1 MPLNAGSVLAPS
13 RQLAPQQMLN
23 ATLTVLIW
31 MMTAPRPR
39 WGLYGLA
46 SVILLDFYPVVSLSQ
61 RIACLRFRMEV
72 RSCIFVADVAADEV
86 EQNALDYF
94 ELDGQAAAGGSRGRA
109 GRQKRKLPTGLI
121 PGSEAWGSWM
131 AHRRWRQSRDDCDS
145 QKSKV
150 LSKLYTGLKDACD
163 MIPIRKG
170 DCAEPLRRPEG
181 ETRSMATLGSHAMR
195 SRQRS
200 WKVAVTLVAILRKAN
215 SASKRLAANE
225 FRINMIAS
233 SCLCDPRAVL

>member
-1 MPLNAGSVLAPS
+1 MPLNVGSVLAPS

-23 ATLTVLIW
+23 ATLTILIW
-31 MMTAPRPR
+31 MMMAPRPR

-181 ETRSMATLGSHAMR
+181 ETWLHGNIWQPKIAIKTAFLEWQSRWSQFCGRRTQHRSDSP
-195 SRQRS
+195 Q
-200 WKVAVTLVAILRKAN
+200 
-215 SASKRLAANE
+215 
-225 FRINMIAS
+225 INVGLI
-233 SCLCDPRAVL
+233 